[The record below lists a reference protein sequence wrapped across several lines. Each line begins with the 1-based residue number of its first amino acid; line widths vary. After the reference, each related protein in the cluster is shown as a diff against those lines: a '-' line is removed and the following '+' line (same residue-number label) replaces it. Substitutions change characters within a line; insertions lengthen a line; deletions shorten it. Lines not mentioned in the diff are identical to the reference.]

1 MLLLYWFRLAPLMQ
15 LVSVQINV
23 CDGVL
28 RRHFWKAQIHTCSSI
43 IGPMDTLG
51 GLLDAPRARG
61 AFALRAVMNP
71 PWSLRDLAGSPL
83 TLIAGVAGELWLVAD
98 DGDPVQIGPGDIAV
112 IRAPMHYNLA
122 DSPATPPRMII
133 HPGQRC
139 CDLNGNS
146 LHEAMM
152 HGVRTWGNDAEGS
165 TVFLV
170 GAYEHLSD
178 ISDRLLRVLPPVLS
192 LTHADWESPLVALL
206 CDEVIKDEPG
216 QAAVLDRLLD
226 LLLTAVLKAW
236 FGKHDSSRPEWW
248 RYQGD
253 RIIEH
258 ALRIMHDKPANPWTM
273 DALALEVGASR
284 ASLARRFQERV
295 GESPMT
301 FLRNWRMALAAD
313 LLCQP
318 NETVSTVAEKVGYAT
333 PFAFSTA
340 FKRVRGV
347 SPQAHRAAA
356 L

>member
-1 MLLLYWFRLAPLMQ
+1 MR
-15 LVSVQINV
+15 V
-23 CDGVL
+23 
-28 RRHFWKAQIHTCSSI
+28 
-43 IGPMDTLG
+43 
-51 GLLDAPRARG
+51 
-61 AFALRAVMNP
+61 VMSA

-83 TLIAGVAGELWLVAD
+83 TLIAGVAGELWVEPD
-98 DGDPVQIGPGDIAV
+98 DGDPIQIGPGEIAV
-112 IRAPMHYNLA
+112 IRAPTHYNLA
-122 DSPATPPRMII
+122 ASLGTPPQVII
-133 HPGQRC
+133 HPGQDC
-139 CDLNGNS
+139 CDLDGNS
-146 LHEAMM
+146 LHNKMI

-178 ISDRLLRVLPPVLS
+178 VSDRLLRALPPVLS
-192 LTHADWESPLVALL
+192 LTRSDWESPLVALL
-206 CDEVIKDEPG
+206 CDEVTKDEPG

-236 FGKHDSSRPEWW
+236 FAKHDSSRPEWW
-248 RYQGD
+248 RFQGD
-253 RIIEH
+253 QIIER
-258 ALRIMHDKPANPWTM
+258 ALCIMHDKPAHPWSLDT
-273 DALALEVGASR
+273 LAVEAGASR

-333 PFAFSTA
+333 PFAFSAA

-347 SPQAHRAAA
+347 SPKAHRAAA
-356 L
+356 RDDM